1 MPSPDHDPSADRT
14 PEAWANRADAISR
27 WERRTSADAPA
38 GNRSGPPRWARLWLP
53 VIISFLVQVVPA
65 LVVTN
70 RARLPPELALPIVAL
85 ALVGPLALIGARR
98 FPGPVVAIATAATA
112 ADLLFTPGSGAPYL
126 ALAFAVI
133 SAIVRGA
140 RRWAFASIA
149 AGWVVVLV
157 GSATL
162 GVPWHPGRVL
172 LTALG
177 IIVVMLIGEAVRTRG
192 ERVAAF
198 QAASRKRRED
208 AAGAERVRIA
218 RELHDVL
225 AHSLSQ
231 INVQAGMGLHLI
243 DSQPEKAREALSNIK
258 ATSKTALDE
267 VRGVLGFLRSEGNIG
282 WGAEEILSEAALV
295 PQADLSRLP
304 ALVKSIST
312 DELSVQLDNR
322 LTSEP
327 PPGVQ
332 LALYRIAQ
340 ESLTNIVRHAGATNA
355 EVLLVE
361 HPADY
366 VLAVTDNGTST
377 DHRAASS
384 VTEGR
389 GLLGMRE
396 RAELLGGRLD
406 AGPATGGGFTV
417 VATLPR
423 RSGQ

>member
-1 MPSPDHDPSADRT
+1 MPSTDRT
-14 PEAWANRADAISR
+14 PSAGDTPDPWANRGDALAR
-27 WERRTSADAPA
+27 WERRTSGDAAA
-38 GNRSGPPRWARLWLP
+38 GTRSGPPRWARLWLP
-53 VIISFLVQVVPA
+53 VVLSFLVQVIPA
-65 LVVTN
+65 LVVTG
-70 RARLPPELALPIVAL
+70 RARLPIDIAVPIVAL

-133 SAIVRGA
+133 SATVRGA

-198 QAASRKRRED
+198 QAASKKRRED
-208 AAGAERVRIA
+208 AAAAERVRIA

-243 DSQPEKAREALSNIK
+243 DSQPDKAREALGNIK

-267 VRGVLGFLRSEGNIG
+267 VRGVLGFLRSEGSVG
-282 WGAEEILSEAALV
+282 WGAEENPSEAALV

-304 ALVKSIST
+304 SLVKSIST
-312 DELSVQLDNR
+312 DELSVALHNR

-340 ESLTNIVRHAGATNA
+340 ESLTNVVRHSAATSA

-361 HPADY
+361 HPSDY

-377 DHRAASS
+377 QHRAGTPETS
-384 VTEGR
+384 GR
-389 GLLGMRE
+389 GMLGMRE
-396 RAELLGGRLD
+396 RAELLGGHLD
-406 AGPATGGGFTV
+406 AGPTSGGGFSV